1 MNVSIICS
9 GRMKEDYYKAA
20 CAEYIKRIGAFANI
34 TVTEINE
41 ERLSDKPSEAEI
53 RAALAKEGKAL
64 LAAAPPQSA
73 VAALCIE
80 GKQLDSPALAD
91 KINDFAINGKSN
103 IAFLIGSSYGLSEE
117 VKSRADIRLSM
128 SKMTFPHRLARVM
141 LLEQIYRALSISAG
155 RRYHK

>member
-1 MNVSIICS
+1 MNISIICS

-41 ERLSDKPSEAEI
+41 ERLSDKPSDAEI
-53 RAALAKEGKAL
+53 RAALDKEGKAL
-64 LAAAPPQSA
+64 LAAVPPQSA